1 MSDPNLHQ
9 NKSGGARA
17 GRIQILM
24 CTHNGAEHLAEQLQ
38 SFLDQTHDNWA
49 LWVRDD
55 RSTDETMEILT
66 AFRQAH
72 PERDIRLLAGG
83 GQGSAINFV
92 SLLAHPDLPPGP
104 VALADQDDVWLP
116 HKLER
121 AMAELARV
129 GIRTGV
135 SATSVQELPAVYSS
149 RTYLTN
155 AALQGRKPSVI
166 HKQGPGFGNALVQ
179 NILAGNAMVLNA
191 KAVSLLRLAAP
202 AALKAPICHH
212 DWWIYLVATAAGA
225 RVINDLEPGLLYR
238 QHGQNLMGAN
248 RGMGRAIERLTML
261 TDGRYAEWVSRNL
274 DALQA
279 APIAMAPTEAALLRS
294 FVQLRKGRSGLGR
307 VRDLWRLGVRRQ
319 TWMGTL
325 TLYLLALTGR
335 L

>member
-9 NKSGGARA
+9 NKSGAARA

-24 CTHNGAEHLAEQLQ
+24 CTHNGAAHLAEQLQ
-38 SFLDQTHDNWA
+38 SFLNQTHEDWA

-55 RSTDETMEILT
+55 RSTDATLEILT
-66 AFRQAH
+66 AFQEAH
-72 PERDIRLLAGG
+72 PERDVRLLAGG
-83 GQGSAINFV
+83 GEGSAINFV

-129 GIRTGV
+129 DTCGAIGEQDV
-135 SATSVQELPAVYSS
+135 PVVYSS
-149 RTYLTN
+149 RTYLTD
-155 AALQGRKPSVI
+155 AALLGRKPSVI
-166 HKQGPGFGNALVQ
+166 HKRGPGFGNALVQ
-179 NILAGNAMVLNA
+179 NILAGNTMVLNA

-279 APIAMAPTEAALLRS
+279 APIATAPTEAALLRS
-294 FVQLRKGRSGLGR
+294 FVQLRKSRSGLGR
-307 VRDLWRLGVRRQ
+307 VRDLWRLGVHRQ
-319 TWMGTL
+319 TWTGTL

>member
-1 MSDPNLHQ
+1 MSDPNLHHDT
-9 NKSGGARA
+9 SAAARA
-17 GRIQILM
+17 GRIHILM
-24 CTHNGAEHLAEQLQ
+24 CTHNGAAHLAEQLQ
-38 SFLDQTHDNWA
+38 SFLDQTHEDWA

-55 RSTDETMEILT
+55 RSTDATLEILT
-66 AFRQAH
+66 AFQETH

-83 GQGSAINFV
+83 GEGSAINFV

-129 GIRTGV
+129 ETCGTIGAQDMPV
-135 SATSVQELPAVYSS
+135 VYSS
-149 RTYLTN
+149 RTYLTD
-155 AALQGRKPSVI
+155 AALLGRKPSVI
-166 HKQGPGFGNALVQ
+166 HKRGPSFSNALVQ

-202 AALKAPICHH
+202 AALKASIGHH

-248 RGMGRAIERLTML
+248 RGMSRAIERLTML

-274 DALQA
+274 EALQA
-279 APIAMAPTEAALLRS
+279 APIAMAPTEAAVLRN

-307 VRDLWRLGVRRQ
+307 VRDLWRLGLRRQ
-319 TWMGTL
+319 TWTGTL
-325 TLYLLALTGR
+325 ALYALALTGR

>member
-1 MSDPNLHQ
+1 LSDPNLHQ
-9 NKSGGARA
+9 NKSGAARA

-24 CTHNGAEHLAEQLQ
+24 CTHNGAAHLAEQLQ
-38 SFLDQTHDNWA
+38 SFLNQTHEDWA

-55 RSTDETMEILT
+55 RSTDATLEILT
-66 AFRQAH
+66 AFQEAH
-72 PERDIRLLAGG
+72 PERDVRLLAGG
-83 GQGSAINFV
+83 GEGSAINFV

-129 GIRTGV
+129 DTCGTIGEQDV
-135 SATSVQELPAVYSS
+135 PVVYSS
-149 RTYLTN
+149 RTYLTD
-155 AALQGRKPSVI
+155 AALLGCKPSVI
-166 HKQGPGFGNALVQ
+166 HKRGPGFGNALVQ

-274 DALQA
+274 NALQA
-279 APIAMAPTEAALLRS
+279 APIAMASTEAGLLRG

-307 VRDLWRLGVRRQ
+307 VRDLWHLGVRRQ
-319 TWMGTL
+319 TWTGTL
-325 TLYLLALTGR
+325 ALYLLALTGR